1 MLLKTNL
8 TCYIFHR
15 WVKVLSCIFSNT
27 CIGLG
32 VNVISILELR
42 EEGFQFSAFS
52 SPLSADDSF
61 NMHAVIGM
69 LVFDAVL
76 YFLAAW

>member
-1 MLLKTNL
+1 M
-8 TCYIFHR
+8 
-15 WVKVLSCIFSNT
+15 
-27 CIGLG
+27 
-32 VNVISILELR
+32 ISILELR
-42 EEGFQFSAFS
+42 GEGFQFSAFS